1 MVGFLRYALPSNVPA
16 KEGKMLEEIMNQ
28 WITEATQPI
37 MILTTIIVAAVF
49 LFGLYLAKTG
59 KG

>member
-1 MVGFLRYALPSNVPA
+1 VGSNHNRSAGFRRNALLATVLA
-16 KEGKMLEEIMNQ
+16 KEGIMMHP
-28 WITEATQPI
+28 A
-37 MILTTIIVAAVF
+37 MILFAVVVTAVF